1 MNMDNM
7 SDMDQDLGL
16 NEDRLT
22 NMIIHRETMNRN
34 FKKVSNLMDLME
46 GAEDE
51 EKLQH
56 DLNLVKEIE

>member
-1 MNMDNM
+1 MDNM

-46 GAEDE
+46 GEEDE